1 MTVVV
6 VELWKECMW
15 YVPYRVLHW
24 RVLRKGTRQW
34 GTNRKYWSGQAV
46 QESCREKW
54 GVYFKGSLAENQM
67 PWKGQKEKGVKI
79 RGMLRK
85 PIYFA
90 SKQRELGGWWGPL
103 GTDTPHACTWRGWPT
118 TFPCTQMHK
127 HYGLRKGNQM
137 RRSSI
142 TAACVFAT
150 SVLGSLDFS
159 VLCFPKFQLIM
170 WGLLI

>member
-6 VELWKECMW
+6 VEQWKECMW
-15 YVPYRVLHW
+15 YVPHQVLHW
-24 RVLRKGTRQW
+24 RVLRKGTRLW

-54 GVYFKGSLAENQM
+54 GSVLKDLWQRIRCH
-67 PWKGQKEKGVKI
+67 EKGKKRREWKSEECLENPFI
-79 RGMLRK
+79 LLQR
-85 PIYFA
+85 
-90 SKQRELGGWWGPL
+90 RELGWGDWWGPL

-137 RRSSI
+137 RGSSI

-150 SVLGSLDFS
+150 
-159 VLCFPKFQLIM
+159 
-170 WGLLI
+170 